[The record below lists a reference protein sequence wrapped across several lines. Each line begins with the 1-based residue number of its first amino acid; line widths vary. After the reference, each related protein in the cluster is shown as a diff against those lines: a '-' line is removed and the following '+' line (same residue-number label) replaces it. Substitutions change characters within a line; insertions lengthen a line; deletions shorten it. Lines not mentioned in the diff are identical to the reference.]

1 MIEELSDLGFPC
13 HGELNHNIFQIYF
26 LTDSVGLLQRGIK
39 LKDPTFQNLL
49 VKINPS
55 VLKFHFS

>member
-13 HGELNHNIFQIYF
+13 HEELNHNIFQIYF